1 MRILFI
7 YIMVAIVLLTGCTKP
22 VAPKDDPIVIVEPT
36 EIEVSNE
43 TLTQEEQDNILK
55 EFYNKLN
62 NKISEEEIIKYLDE
76 NISKLDSVKVD
87 DIIIEL
93 DEHLRLYNQNFE
105 SNVNTLMKY
114 YEYSTDEIK
123 SYLEVLDKE
132 AKKMFTDGE
141 EIKIELKELLD
152 RAILAENHLKKYP
165 EGKTQKR
172 VQELYS
178 AYIEGAIIGT
188 GNQFIYAEDSSSTVK
203 KEVLDTYKSFVEIN
217 KDSNVTKI
225 ISNYLEV
232 LSLDNNDMNGENT
245 LKFYEN
251 ISNIINENIK

>member
-1 MRILFI
+1 MRILYI
-7 YIMVAIVLLTGCTKP
+7 YILVAIVLLTGCTKP
-22 VAPKDDPIVIVEPT
+22 AAPKDDPIVIVEPT

-43 TLTQEEQDNILK
+43 TLTQEEQDNILR
-55 EFYNKLN
+55 EFYNKLK

-76 NISKLDSVKVD
+76 NISKLDSSKVD
-87 DIIIEL
+87 DIVIEL
-93 DEHLRLYNQNFE
+93 DEHLRLYNQNLE
-105 SNVNTLMKY
+105 STVNTLMKY
-114 YEYSTDEIK
+114 YDYTTEEIK

-132 AKKMFTDGE
+132 AKKLFTDGE
-141 EIKIELKELLD
+141 DIKIELNELLD

-165 EGKTQKR
+165 EGKTKKR

-178 AYIEGAIIGT
+178 VYIEGAIIGS
-188 GNQFIYAEDSSSTVK
+188 GNQFIYAEDSRSTIK
-203 KEVLDTYKSFVEIN
+203 KEVLDTYNNFVEAY

-225 ISNYLEV
+225 LSNYLTV

-251 ISNIINENIK
+251 LSNIIKENQ